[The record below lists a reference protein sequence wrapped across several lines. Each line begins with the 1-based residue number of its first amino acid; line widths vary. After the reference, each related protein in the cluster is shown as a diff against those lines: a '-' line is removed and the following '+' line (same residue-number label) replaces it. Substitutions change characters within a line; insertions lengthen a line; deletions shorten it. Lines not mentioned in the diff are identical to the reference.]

1 MISRT
6 SRAKLRWVTSQFLN
20 ISFANFID
28 SHDDQTFH
36 QLFVIKP
43 VDEEIE
49 AQGSN
54 NSLEGTQLI

>member
-36 QLFVIKP
+36 QLFVIIP
-43 VDEEIE
+43 ADEEIE
-49 AQGSN
+49 AQGSK
-54 NSLEGTQLI
+54 

>member
-1 MISRT
+1 MLPRS
-6 SRAKLRWVTSQFLN
+6 LRGQFLN

-36 QLFVIKP
+36 QLFVIIP